1 MGVLNMATIAAIVVE
16 FVFGARAL
24 AAIPGSHQSF
34 VALSF
39 RRIASW
45 SVIALFAV
53 QGLLGLTTG
62 NTADGVWRVIYV
74 GSAFWLALSELRNHT
89 DDDDWFSGR
98 GKKIVA
104 GIRAT
109 FPARA
114 ARSPSF
120 A

>member
-1 MGVLNMATIAAIVVE
+1 MGVLNMVTLAAIFVE
-16 FVFGARAL
+16 FVFGVRAL
-24 AAIPGSHQSF
+24 AAIPGSHQRF

-53 QGLLGLTTG
+53 QGLLGFTTG
-62 NTADGVWRVIYV
+62 DAADGVWGVIYV
-74 GSAFWLALSELRNHT
+74 GVAAWLAMSELRNHH
-89 DDDDWFSGR
+89 DDHDWFNGR

-104 GIRAT
+104 GIRTAFT
-109 FPARA
+109 PRA